1 MTIDWIHF
9 TPWLSLGGGILLGLA
24 SAAFILF
31 NGRILGISG
40 ILAGLLSPRSG
51 DVGWRIA
58 FVLGIA
64 AAPFVSALVLPAD
77 LIAASRIEAG
87 YASIAIAGL
96 LVGFGTRYGSGCTSG
111 HGVCGLSRLSPR
123 SLVATLTFM
132 TLGFLWSMSFVTR
145 FERTCMKH
153 RISEF
158 LVGLLFGLGLILSG
172 MTDPSKVIGF
182 LDIFGLWDPSLA
194 LVMGGAI
201 AVGFF
206 AFALAKK
213 RTVNFLGGALHLP
226 TRSQIDKPLVIGAV
240 LFGAGWGLAGFCPG
254 PALVSLASGQI
265 KAAAFVVFMLAGMQ
279 LFEMLGRKATSA
291 Q

>member
-132 TLGFLWSMSFVTR
+132 TLGFLMVY
-145 FERTCMKH
+145 
-153 RISEF
+153 
-158 LVGLLFGLGLILSG
+158 
-172 MTDPSKVIGF
+172 VIRHT
-182 LDIFGLWDPSLA
+182 I
-194 LVMGGAI
+194 
-201 AVGFF
+201 
-206 AFALAKK
+206 
-213 RTVNFLGGALHLP
+213 
-226 TRSQIDKPLVIGAV
+226 
-240 LFGAGWGLAGFCPG
+240 
-254 PALVSLASGQI
+254 
-265 KAAAFVVFMLAGMQ
+265 
-279 LFEMLGRKATSA
+279 
-291 Q
+291 